1 MFACEKGYE
10 DIVRKLLATP
20 NCDISLKDNVSLHQN
35 NKIIIISIIYI
46 CTYVCMYKKEA

>member
-20 NCDISLKDNVSLHQN
+20 NCDASLKDNVSLHRN
-35 NKIIIISIIYI
+35 NKNFKYNKINFL
-46 CTYVCMYKKEA
+46 CMYKKK